1 MKKINMKGMRKL
13 SITATA
19 MVAAAVMALA
29 GCGSSNSSSSS
40 SSSAS
45 TSGTKTSKFV
55 LGGLW
60 PETGSLAYLAP
71 PELAAEKLAVK
82 DINDAGGVLGNK
94 ITTVDA
100 DTSDADHADQN
111 TSAAQSVLSKNPS
124 FIIGPASSSVVKNTY
139 KSITSQNIPMLS
151 MGATS
156 AGFSGLSDYFFRT
169 VAPDTVQGAVMGN
182 LIAQDG
188 VQKLAIAVFNDEYGT
203 GLRDTIAKTASE
215 AGVNIVYGEKD
226 TFDPTETNFSS
237 IATAIKAS
245 NPDAT
250 LVIAFDQTKPLLKA
264 LASAG
269 VNTKKL
275 YFVDGN
281 TSDYSSELDAG
292 LLKGSTGTI
301 PGAHPTEEFQKN
313 VKSFNAKVTDF
324 TYTAETYDAI
334 VLAALAA
341 QKGGATDGT
350 TVQKNLMAVSGSTKG
365 EECDSYKACLAL
377 LKDGKEIQYKG
388 QTSIGAFN
396 DAHDPS
402 SASIGVYKYDADN
415 KPVFDHSQEG
425 SVPTA

>member
-1 MKKINMKGMRKL
+1 MKGMRKL

-29 GCGSSNSSSSS
+29 GCGSSGTADSAASGSSG
-40 SSSAS
+40 SAKS
-45 TSGTKTSKFV
+45 DTFMAA
-55 LGGLW
+55 GLF
-60 PETGSLAYLAP
+60 PLTGSMAYLGPANI
-71 PELAAEKLAVK
+71 ATMKLAQK
-82 DINDAGGVLGNK
+82 DINAAGGVLGK
-94 ITTVDA
+94 DIEITSA

-111 TSAAQSVLSKNPS
+111 TSSAQSVLAKNPS
-124 FIIGPASSSVVKNTY
+124 VVVGPPSSSVVKNTY

-269 VNTKKL
+269 VDMHKL

-292 LLKGSTGTI
+292 LLKGSKGTI
-301 PGAHPTEEFQKN
+301 PGVNPSDDFVKRLKSTGVDLKN
-313 VKSFNAKVTDF
+313 TT
-324 TYTAETYDAI
+324 TYGAETYDGI
-334 VLAALAA
+334 ILAALAA
-341 QKGGATDGT
+341 QKGGSADGKT
-350 TVQKNLMAVSGSTKG
+350 IQANMAAVSGSTKG
-365 EECDSYKACLAL
+365 KECDSYKACLAL

-425 SVPTA
+425 SVPKA

>member
-1 MKKINMKGMRKL
+1 MKGMRKL

-169 VAPDTVQGAVMGN
+169 VAPDTVQ
-182 LIAQDG
+182 DG
-188 VQKLAIAVFNDEYGT
+188 VKNLAIAVFNDEYGT

-292 LLKGSTGTI
+292 LLEGSKGTI
-301 PGAHPTEEFQKN
+301 PGVNPSDDF
-313 VKSFNAKVTDF
+313 VKRLEST
-324 TYTAETYDAI
+324 TYGAETYDGI
-334 VLAALAA
+334 ILAALAA
-341 QKGGATDGT
+341 QKGGSADGKT
-350 TVQKNLMAVSGSTKG
+350 IQANMAAVSGSTKG
-365 EECDSYKACLAL
+365 EKCDSYKACVAL
-377 LKDGKEIQYKG
+377 LKDGKEIQYQG
-388 QTSIGAFN
+388 QTGIGAFN
-396 DAHDPS
+396 KNNDPS
-402 SASIGVYKYDADN
+402 SANIGVYTFDGNN
-415 KPVFDHSQEG
+415 KPVFDHTQSG
-425 SVPTA
+425 DVPTE